1 MPVSE
6 VSSRSSRS
14 CSSMELKSHARQA
27 FCSSSSSQRGSPD
40 GRPAGESADCSEFMA
55 PGYWRNSQAFNY
67 AVDEQK
73 VKRSTNSEAPPMTS
87 STTVQIPGYVA
98 GTWDIDASHSTV
110 GFSVRHMMV
119 SKVRGYFRDFTGE
132 IVTAEDPTQSRVTAN
147 VDLGSIDTRQE
158 QRDAHIR
165 SADFFDAENHPHM
178 VFRSTAVRVV
188 DGADWFIDGELSI
201 KGNTKPVTLELELN
215 GFGPDAYGGTRAG
228 FSAKTE
234 INRNDFGVD
243 IKMPMDGGGVVVG
256 DKITVELEIEAV
268 LRAV

>member
-1 MPVSE
+1 
-6 VSSRSSRS
+6 
-14 CSSMELKSHARQA
+14 
-27 FCSSSSSQRGSPD
+27 
-40 GRPAGESADCSEFMA
+40 
-55 PGYWRNSQAFNY
+55 
-67 AVDEQK
+67 
-73 VKRSTNSEAPPMTS
+73 MTS
-87 STTVQIPGYVA
+87 TTAVQIPGYVA

-119 SKVRGYFRDFTGE
+119 SKVRGYFRDFAGE
-132 IVTAEDPTQSRVTAN
+132 IVTAEDPAQSSVTAT

-165 SADFFDAENHPHM
+165 SADFFDVDNHPQM
-178 VFRSTAVRVV
+178 TFRSTAVRT
-188 DGADWFIDGELSI
+188 DGADWVVEGELTI
-201 KGNTKPVTLELELN
+201 KGRTRPVTLALELN

-228 FSAKTE
+228 FSAKTD

-268 LRAV
+268 LRTA